1 MEKQKN
7 VWDWLRKAE
16 LKVEMEAILCA
27 AQEQVIR
34 TNYMKHKIDKT
45 AQSKNGMNML
55 QNVLLKMRK

>member
-16 LKVEMEAILCA
+16 LKVEMETILCA

-55 QNVLLKMRK
+55 RNVLLKTRK